1 MILIFILQI
10 TDCFIVRSVIEGLI
24 NIPKSY
30 IIDSDYK
37 FIATNQ
43 DEYQKNDNYKFEGYF
58 LLKIL
63 KINKI
68 VEKY

>member
-10 TDCFIVRSVIEGLI
+10 TDCFIVLSVIEGHI
-24 NIPKSY
+24 NISKSY

-43 DEYQKNDNYKFEGYF
+43 DEYQKNDNFKFEGDF
-58 LLKIL
+58 LL
-63 KINKI
+63 NF
-68 VEKY
+68 

>member
-10 TDCFIVRSVIEGLI
+10 TDCFIVGSVIEGLI